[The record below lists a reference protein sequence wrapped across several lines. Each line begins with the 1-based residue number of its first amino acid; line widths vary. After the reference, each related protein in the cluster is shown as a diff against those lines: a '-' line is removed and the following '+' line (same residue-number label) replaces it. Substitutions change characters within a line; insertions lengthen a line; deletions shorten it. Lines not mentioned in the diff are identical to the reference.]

1 MEAAVIELM
10 ENVAI
15 CRMRRAICPMMDEEI
30 SWMGYVYREINL
42 LKYMIWTHDGVS
54 LCLAEYSSKKIPPL
68 ARLQK
73 GGFKKSKSYQGA

>member
-1 MEAAVIELM
+1 
-10 ENVAI
+10 
-15 CRMRRAICPMMDEEI
+15 
-30 SWMGYVYREINL
+30 MGYVYREINL